1 MGGINHP
8 AFPPAAA
15 ALIASRLLNKHS
27 TGEIGAAIE
36 ILIDVLDLMGGDP
49 DREDAMDMEDDFS
62 VSQQAIDI
70 TRNLPGCAISD
81 QDAGAWI
88 EWSTMRGSQKGGPN
102 ILAGGE
108 DDEDDDAAE
117 QDDDSGQCDEDEVNT
132 SLDLVRYTTGS
143 SGAGCPISD
152 AGGGNVED
160 EGKIN
165 EVPPYTGPLPFT
177 GLGGTA

>member
-1 MGGINHP
+1 MGVIIHP

-15 ALIASRLLNKHS
+15 ALIASRLLDKHS
-27 TGEIGAAIE
+27 AGEIGAAIE

-49 DREDAMDMEDDFS
+49 DREDAMDMEDDFAL
-62 VSQQAIDI
+62 SQQAIDI

-88 EWSTMRGSQKGGPN
+88 EWSTMRGRQKGGAN

-117 QDDDSGQCDEDEVNT
+117 LDDE
-132 SLDLVRYTTGS
+132 
-143 SGAGCPISD
+143 
-152 AGGGNVED
+152 GGGNVED
-160 EGKIN
+160 EGQIN
-165 EVPPYTGPLPFT
+165 EVAPYTGPLS
-177 GLGGTA
+177 